1 MKTYPD
7 WVLRAQVQAYL
18 HKRTGTLVT
27 TWRITHWITA
37 GELRTVKVPTC
48 GGYKH
53 YVTKESLEKLI
64 AHYSA

>member
-1 MKTYPD
+1 MKTHPD
-7 WVLRAQVQAYL
+7 WVPRAQVQAYL
-18 HKRTGTLVT
+18 RKRTGTLVT
-27 TWRITHWITA
+27 KYRITHWITT
-37 GELRTVKVPTC
+37 GELRTVKAPCC